1 MKMMHIVSLLAILL
15 TFALSANA
23 RGDDSRLSPYSPDT
37 DTLQIRFRL
46 DSIRIDM
53 SYAGNA
59 ERWIAFE
66 RRFRERYGGVPAG
79 AMRLDIYSGASP
91 EGPAAHNRWLGEN
104 RGIAVRRLV
113 RQRLG
118 NRVGSIIVHNEA
130 ARWDGLYESV
140 ARSSEPWRDEVL
152 RIIEQPVSPDE
163 YARDHR
169 ETKLRAL
176 HGGRVWPVLLERY
189 LAPLRSG
196 ASAVLSYIPG
206 RDTVVVRDTVVME
219 VPVCIPRNMVY
230 ADSSGLLRR
239 TGDHARVRKP
249 AFRWPVWI
257 ARTNLPLLGTGTP
270 NLQLEF
276 SLGHKDKWSLNVE
289 GVWSWWT
296 FAYNAYANEIIYGSV
311 ELRRY
316 LGRRYRHHTLDGWHI
331 GLAAGGGYGDLEWR
345 SKGYQA
351 EVYSGFLNIGWQRR
365 FGRRRQWAFDMGIGL
380 GYAYVPWRRYDGS
393 TIFPVGKEEAHD
405 DHLMWQET
413 SRTNWFTATHFN
425 ISIGYVFNQRDAK
438 WRRERAVLRDAER
451 NDYLHFR
458 DSLIAREQFVRDSTK
473 IARRQRLREI
483 ELLPRAERKAARRQ
497 LEAEEYQAELREE
510 LAKRQAKADAREQK
524 RQEKIDR
531 RLRRQTQR
539 IEKAEYKEHMRMQRQ
554 WEKTPEGRAAK
565 RQAKIEEKAA
575 RRQAKIDRKAAKR
588 QAKIDKKMARIRQRI
603 EFEHRQNLE
612 KLRRE
617 MERADQKYNM
627 EK

>member
-1 MKMMHIVSLLAILL
+1 MNLMTRMSLLAVLL
-15 TFALSANA
+15 LFAALVSAL
-23 RGDDSRLSPYSPDT
+23 GEGSGQTVVSPGT
-37 DTLQIRFRL
+37 DTLYIRFRL

-59 ERWIAFE
+59 DRWTAFE
-66 RRFRERYGGVPAG
+66 RRFRERHAGVPAG

-113 RQRLG
+113 RQHLG
-118 NRVGSIIVHNEA
+118 GSVGNIVVHNEA
-130 ARWDGLYESV
+130 ARWDGLYEAV

-152 RIIEQPVSPDE
+152 RIIEQPASPDE
-163 YARDHR
+163 NARDHR

-176 HGGRVWPVLLERY
+176 RGGRVWPVLLERY

-196 ASAVLSYIPG
+196 ASAVLSYMPG

-219 VPVCIPRNMVY
+219 VPAVIPRNIVY
-230 ADSSGLLRR
+230 ADSSGHLRR
-239 TGDHARVRKP
+239 LGGDAPVRKP
-249 AFRWPVWI
+249 VSRWPVWI

-365 FGRRRQWAFDMGIGL
+365 FGRRKQWAFDMGIGL
-380 GYAYVPWRRYDGS
+380 GYAYIPWRRYDGS
-393 TIFPVGKEEAHD
+393 TLFPVGKEEVHD

-413 SRTNWFTATHFN
+413 SRTNWFTATHLN

-458 DSLIAREQFVRDSTK
+458 DSLIAREKFVSDSTD

-497 LEAEEYQAELREE
+497 MKEEERQAELREE
-510 LAKRQAKADAREQK
+510 MARRQEKLDAKEQK
-524 RQEKIDR
+524 RREKIDR
-531 RLRRQTQR
+531 RLQRETRR
-539 IEKAEYKEHMRMQRQ
+539 IEKAEYKERMRMQRQ

-565 RQAKIEEKAA
+565 RQAEIEEKAA
-575 RRQAKIDRKAAKR
+575 RRQARIDRKAAKR
-588 QAKIDKKMARIRQRI
+588 QAKIDRKMAKIRQRI

-612 KLRRE
+612 KLKRE

>member
-1 MKMMHIVSLLAILL
+1 MNLMTRMSLLAVLL
-15 TFALSANA
+15 LFAALVSAQ
-23 RGDDSRLSPYSPDT
+23 GEGSGQTVVSPGT
-37 DTLQIRFRL
+37 DMLQIRFRL
-46 DSIRIDM
+46 DSVRIDM
-53 SYAGNA
+53 SYAGNGEA
-59 ERWIAFE
+59 WRAFE
-66 RRFRERYGGVPAG
+66 EKFSERCTGVDPRLL
-79 AMRLDIYSGASP
+79 RLDIYSGASP
-91 EGPAAHNRWLGEN
+91 EGTASHNRWLGEN
-104 RGIAVRRLV
+104 RGIAIRRLV

-118 NRVGSIIVHNEA
+118 SRVGSIIVHNEA
-130 ARWDGLYESV
+130 ARWDGLYEAV
-140 ARSSEPWRDEVL
+140 ARSSEPWRDEAL
-152 RIIEQPVSPDE
+152 RIIEQPASADE
-163 YARDHR
+163 NARDHR

-176 HGGRVWPVLLERY
+176 RGGSVWPVLRDQY

-196 ASAVLSYIPG
+196 ASAILSWVAE
-206 RDTVVVRDTVVME
+206 RDTIVVRDTVVME
-219 VPVCIPRNMVY
+219 VPVRLLPGMVY
-230 ADSSGLLRR
+230 TDSIGYLRR
-239 TGDHARVRKP
+239 VPDSARVYKPVVRK
-249 AFRWPVWI
+249 PVWI

-365 FGRRRQWAFDMGIGL
+365 FGRRKQWAFDMGIGL
-380 GYAYVPWRRYDGS
+380 GYAYIPWRRYDGS
-393 TIFPVGKEEAHD
+393 TLFPVGKEEVHD

-413 SRTNWFTATHFN
+413 SRTNWFTATHLN

-458 DSLIAREQFVRDSTK
+458 DSLIAREKFVSDSTD

-497 LEAEEYQAELREE
+497 MKEEERQAELREE
-510 LAKRQAKADAREQK
+510 MARRQEKLDAKEQK
-524 RQEKIDR
+524 RREKIDR
-531 RLRRQTQR
+531 RLQRETRR
-539 IEKAEYKEHMRMQRQ
+539 IEKAEYKERMRMQRQ

-565 RQAKIEEKAA
+565 RQAEIEEKAA
-575 RRQAKIDRKAAKR
+575 RRQARIDRKAAKR

-612 KLRRE
+612 KLKRE